1 MPNLIRERR
10 IALGLTVV
18 DLSRASGLSIST
30 VLRAEHGT
38 VRSNR
43 STVACLAV
51 ALGCRPD
58 ELKSE
63 R

>member
-1 MPNLIRERR
+1 
-10 IALGLTVV
+10 
-18 DLSRASGLSIST
+18 